1 METLENVG
9 QFVQLDSVQF
19 QELVEK
25 IDSLV
30 EYQEY
35 ISNIGLA
42 ILCFVAVACGI
53 ILGNI
58 FSRYMRG

>member
-1 METLENVG
+1 METLENVE

-25 IDSLV
+25 IDLIT
-30 EYQEY
+30 ECQLY
-35 ISNIGLA
+35 ISDIGLA
-42 ILCFVAVACGI
+42 LLCFVALACGI
-53 ILGNI
+53 LLGNI